1 MKVNTSLDTLPNQR
15 RVGKLLAT
23 PLLGLLFCAGSAA
36 ACVEYGINRD
46 LLLDKMYDTYPETE
60 RARFD
65 SKFAARAFRDCPER
79 RDVPVFMTLEMPGLT
94 YQGEVTY
101 KGNTYPAYAAAPDAP
116 LVMFY
121 HHVANSEDGPLRNG
135 EEVPGLF
142 EMSGGAGVNEAAIQ
156 YWVVVFSRGGRM
168 RTPPPMVGT
177 ITLRAPSLPSIDTQS
192 IVRLDLKFPA
202 ATCPLQDK
210 AETLQDV
217 QTAELSVPGST
228 AKEKLV
234 AIRMDCGADAPRA
247 RMTLSDAGDASNTGS
262 QLTPTADSDAEGVR
276 VQLLRNGSEV
286 QFGQTWD
293 FEPGVGG
300 VHDHQFTARYIRTN
314 ETLVPGTIKGEAVL
328 NVDYW

>member
-1 MKVNTSLDTLPNQR
+1 MNANTSTHTPPIQR
-15 RVGKLLAT
+15 RARRLLAT
-23 PLLGLLFCAGSAA
+23 PLLGLLFCAGSAV

-46 LLLDKMYDTYPETE
+46 LVMDQMYDTYPEAGRVE
-60 RARFD
+60 FD
-65 SKFAARAFRDCPER
+65 KEIAARSFMNCPER
-79 RDVPVFMTLEMPGLT
+79 RDVPVFMTLDMPGLT
-94 YQGEVTY
+94 YQGEVTF
-101 KGNTYPAYAAAPDAP
+101 KGDTYPAYAAAPDAP

-121 HHVANSEDGPLRNG
+121 HHVAHSEDGPLRNG

-142 EMSGGAGVNEAAIQ
+142 EMSGPGGVEMAIQ
-156 YWVVVFSRGGRM
+156 YWAVVFSRGGRM
-168 RTPPPMVGT
+168 RTPPTMNGT
-177 ITLRAPSLPSIDTQS
+177 ITMRAPSLPSIDTQT
-192 IVRLDLKFPA
+192 VVQLDLKFPA

-217 QTAELSVPGST
+217 QTAELAVPGST

-234 AIRMDCGADAPRA
+234 AIRMDCGVDPPRA
-247 RMTLSDAGDASNTGS
+247 RMTLSDAGDAGNTGS

-276 VQLLRNGSEV
+276 VQLLRGGAEV

-293 FEPGVGG
+293 FDPGVGG

-314 ETLVPGTIKGEAVL
+314 DALVPGTIKGEAVL